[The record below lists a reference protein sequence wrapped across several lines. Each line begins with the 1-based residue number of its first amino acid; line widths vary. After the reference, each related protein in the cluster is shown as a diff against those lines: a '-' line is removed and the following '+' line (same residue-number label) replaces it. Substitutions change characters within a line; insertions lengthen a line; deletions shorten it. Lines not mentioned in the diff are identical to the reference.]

1 MLSDTAAMRKGPG
14 PPVSDCVY
22 IFLDESGNLDFSARG
37 TRYFVLTSV
46 SMERPFPM
54 YEALDAY
61 KYDCLEYG
69 LTTEY
74 FHCANDNRHVR
85 TRVFDIIGSHLD
97 HIAVDSLIVEKR
109 KTEPSLI
116 PDGRFYAEMLGSLLR
131 RVLSRESNSE
141 GKEVIV
147 ITDTVPFRRRREALE
162 KSVRLTLSKA
172 MPERLRYRVLHHDS
186 RAHYGLQIAD
196 YVCWAVFRKY
206 ERGQSD
212 FYDRIS
218 PAVLSRTD
226 VFQNE
231 TRAYY

>member
-1 MLSDTAAMRKGPG
+1 M
-14 PPVSDCVY
+14 SDCVY

-69 LTTEY
+69 LATEY
-74 FHCANDNRHVR
+74 FHCAHDNRHVR
-85 TRVFDIIGSHLD
+85 GRVFDIIGSHLD
-97 HIAVDSLIVEKR
+97 HFSIDALIVEKR
-109 KTEPSLI
+109 KTEPSLT

-131 RVLSRESNSE
+131 RVVLRESKSE
-141 GKEVIV
+141 AKEVIV

-162 KSVRLTLSKA
+162 KSVRSTLSRGI
-172 MPERLRYRVLHHDS
+172 PNRLRYRIVHHDS

-196 YVCWAVFRKY
+196 YICWAVFRKY
-206 ERGQSD
+206 ERGQPGFLD
-212 FYDRIS
+212 LIS
-218 PAVLSRTD
+218 PAVLSQID
-226 VFQNE
+226 VFENE

>member
-1 MLSDTAAMRKGPG
+1 M
-14 PPVSDCVY
+14 SDCVY

-37 TRYFVLTSV
+37 TRFFVLTSV

-69 LTTEY
+69 LATEF
-74 FHCANDNRHVR
+74 FHCANDNSHVR
-85 TRVFDIIGSHLD
+85 RRVFDIIGSHLG
-97 HIAVDSLIVEKR
+97 HIGVDSLIVEKR
-109 KTEPSLI
+109 KTEPSLT
-116 PDGRFYAEMLGSLLR
+116 PDRRFYAEMLGSLLR
-131 RVLSRESNSE
+131 LVLSGESKSE
-141 GKEVIV
+141 AREVIV

-162 KSVRLTLSKA
+162 KSVRSTLSRTI
-172 MPERLRYRVLHHDS
+172 PNRLRYRILHHDS
-186 RAHYGLQIAD
+186 RAHYGLQVAD

-218 PAVLSRTD
+218 PAVVSRTD
-226 VFQNE
+226 VFENE